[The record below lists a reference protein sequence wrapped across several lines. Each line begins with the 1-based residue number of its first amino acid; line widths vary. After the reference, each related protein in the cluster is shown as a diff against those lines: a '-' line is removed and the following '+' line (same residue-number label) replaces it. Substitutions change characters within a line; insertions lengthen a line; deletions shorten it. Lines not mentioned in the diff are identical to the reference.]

1 MTRFPRAPIALLA
14 FAVGLASCS
23 GSTAPFTPQGSSTL
37 GSSAS
42 GDDLSPHAPCPVPG
56 QTYTRSK
63 ASTKVTR
70 APAAAG
76 KAIKLSWTVVFTG
89 QPSPK
94 PPVEYTPA
102 LIACSPPNGKKPI
115 GKVAL
120 LPGGSTHATSNGGV
134 WTITVRYE
142 VQYTAPAKVPGNK
155 NWKYDLVRF
164 TAPKGYGP
172 LPGIVVEVFK

>member
-1 MTRFPRAPIALLA
+1 MTGFARASITSLVL
-14 FAVGLASCS
+14 AVGLASCS
-23 GSTAPFTPQGSSTL
+23 GGTMPLTPQGSSAL
-37 GSSAS
+37 GSIAS
-42 GDDLSPHAPCPVPG
+42 GDDLSPHAPCPVVG

-76 KAIKLSWTVVFTG
+76 KATKLSWTVVFTG
-89 QPSPK
+89 QPSAK
-94 PPVEYTPA
+94 PPVNYAPA

-142 VQYTAPAKVPGNK
+142 VQYAAPLKLPGNK
-155 NWKYDLVRF
+155 NWKYDLIRF